1 MLLIRP
7 LKDVGTWR
15 GVVEPSTATFVVVDK
30 CASNVVGIKE
40 NCFAIL
46 LSSALPSALLFTERE
61 RVGLR
66 SIPFCYH
73 TCVLL
78 YLKYPD

>member
-15 GVVEPSTATFVVVDK
+15 GVVEPSTAT
-30 CASNVVGIKE
+30 
-40 NCFAIL
+40 
-46 LSSALPSALLFTERE
+46 PFTERE

-78 YLKYPD
+78 YLKYPG